1 MAAKGRRYM
10 AEDHTFTLNGDERWL
25 VRFTTLEGGAYGYT
39 YSQKSKR
46 PRILIHDGLR
56 GRHRLTIIIH
66 ELLHALYPTASEEHT
81 EQAGKD
87 IAKVLWSLSYRE
99 FTDGS
104 H

>member
-1 MAAKGRRYM
+1 M

-56 GRHRLTIIIH
+56 GRHRLTIIVH
-66 ELLHALYPTASEEHT
+66 ELLHALYPSASAEHT
-81 EQAGKD
+81 EQAGQD
-87 IAKVLWSLSYRE
+87 IATVLWSLGYRE
-99 FTDGS
+99 VTDGG
-104 H
+104 

>member
-1 MAAKGRRYM
+1 M
-10 AEDHTFTLNGDERWL
+10 AEDHVFTLNGDERWL
-25 VRFTTLEGGAYGYT
+25 VRFTRLEGGAYGYT
-39 YSQKSKR
+39 FSYKSKR

-56 GRHRLTIIIH
+56 GRHRLTIIVH

-87 IAKVLWSLSYRE
+87 ISKVLWSLSYRE
-99 FTDGS
+99 VIDGS

>member
-1 MAAKGRRYM
+1 MTGERDAVS
-10 AEDHTFTLNGDERWL
+10 EDHTFTLNGDERWL

-56 GRHRLTIIIH
+56 GRHKLTILTH
-66 ELLHALYPTASEEHT
+66 ELLHALFPTASEEHV

-87 IAKVLWSLSYRE
+87 ISKVLYSLGYRE
-99 FTDGS
+99 VIDGS
-104 H
+104 

>member
-1 MAAKGRRYM
+1 V

-25 VRFTTLEGGAYGYT
+25 VRFTKLEGGAYGYT
-39 YSQKSKR
+39 FSQKSKR

-56 GRHRLTIIIH
+56 GRHKLTIIVH

-87 IAKVLWSLSYRE
+87 IAKVLWALNYRE
-99 FTDGS
+99 VTDGG
-104 H
+104 